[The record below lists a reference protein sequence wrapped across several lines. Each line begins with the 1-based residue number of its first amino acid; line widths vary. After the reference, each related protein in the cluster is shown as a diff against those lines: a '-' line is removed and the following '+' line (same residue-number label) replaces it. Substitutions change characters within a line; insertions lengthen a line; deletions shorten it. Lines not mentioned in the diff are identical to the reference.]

1 MTARSVTTCRDVLG
15 SEPSNLRPE
24 EPERSAVDRESPGEE
39 LDCAC
44 NSFPGHLY
52 DVMKTG
58 EGEI

>member
-1 MTARSVTTCRDVLG
+1 MTARSVTTCGDVLG

-24 EPERSAVDRESPGEE
+24 EPERSAVDRESPEEE

-44 NSFPGHLY
+44 NSFPGHLC
-52 DVMKTG
+52 DVVKSS